1 MFSRINAT
9 AYGIIAR
16 VEAPDHPCWL
26 AYKLDGVWH
35 LADSD
40 TDDDVPT
47 VFEND
52 DIASVTLITRE
63 LFEKRL
69 RRLRAAAN
77 DDARQAAEDAETM
90 RELDWRPVTPTSRP
104 I

>member
-9 AYGIIAR
+9 AYGLVAR
-16 VEAPDHPCWL
+16 VEAPDIRWL

-35 LADSD
+35 LAESD
-40 TDDDVPT
+40 TDDDFPT
-47 VFEND
+47 VFED
-52 DIASVTLITRE
+52 ADIASVTLITHE
-63 LFEKRL
+63 AFEKRL

-90 RELDWRPVTPTSRP
+90 RELDWRPA
-104 I
+104 